1 MPVGIGDE
9 TREHVEEM
17 FNELKSDV
25 RILFF
30 HCAENCILCNQ
41 TYELLEG
48 VSELSK
54 KVHVER
60 YDCRKDEARA
70 KELNVERHPTT
81 IIVGEKDFGVRYSGI
96 MSGYEFGPF
105 IESIVEVSKGK
116 AHLSSGTLKRLEKLE
131 KPVNIKVF
139 TTPTCPY
146 CPAMVRLAHRLA
158 VASDKIQSEM
168 IESMEFR
175 DMALKYNVTAVPR
188 TVINDKVDVVGL
200 LSESKLL
207 DSIFEAVKD

>member
-1 MPVGIGDE
+1 MPVGLDE
-9 TREHVEEM
+9 ETKEHVNEM

-30 HCAENCILCNQ
+30 HCDENCILCNE
-41 TYELLEG
+41 TSELLEG

-60 YDCRKDEARA
+60 YDCTKDEAKA
-70 KELNVERHPTT
+70 NKLNVERHPTT
-81 IIVGEKDFGVRYSGI
+81 IIVGEKDYGVRYSGI
-96 MSGYEFGPF
+96 VSGYEFGPF
-105 IESIVEVSKGK
+105 IESIVEVSKGE
-116 AHLSSGTLKRLEKLE
+116 AHLSNGTVKRLKKLD
-131 KPVNIKVF
+131 KSVNIKVF
-139 TTPTCPY
+139 IMPTCPY

-158 VASDKIQSEM
+158 VASDKIQAEM

-207 DSIFEAVKD
+207 DSIFKAAKD

>member
-1 MPVGIGDE
+1 MPIEIDDE
-9 TREHVEEM
+9 TKEHVKEM
-17 FNELKSDV
+17 FSELKSNV
-25 RILFF
+25 RIFFF
-30 HCAENCILCNQ
+30 HCEENCILCNE
-41 TYELLEG
+41 TSGLLER

-54 KVHVER
+54 KVSVER
-60 YDCRKDEARA
+60 YDCMKDEMKA
-70 KELNVERHPTT
+70 KELNVKRHPTT
-81 IIVGEKDFGVRYSGI
+81 IIVGEKNYGVRYSGI

-105 IESIVEVSKGK
+105 IESIVEVSRGE
-116 AHLSSGTLKRLEKLE
+116 AHLSSGTLNRLKKLD
-131 KPVNIKVF
+131 KAVDIKVF
-139 TTPTCPY
+139 IMPTCPY

-188 TVINDKVDVVGL
+188 TVINDRVDVVGL

-207 DSIFEAVKD
+207 DSIFKATKD